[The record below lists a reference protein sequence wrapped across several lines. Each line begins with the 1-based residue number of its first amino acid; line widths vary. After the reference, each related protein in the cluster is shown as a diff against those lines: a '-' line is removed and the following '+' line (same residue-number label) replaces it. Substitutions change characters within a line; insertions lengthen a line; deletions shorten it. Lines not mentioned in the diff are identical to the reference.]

1 MDFDL
6 LIIGGGMV
14 GATLACAL
22 GDTPLRIAVVEAHEA
37 QTEWPEEGFDIRVSA
52 ITRATQ
58 RVFEA
63 VGAWEG
69 MAQRRVCPYQH
80 MHVWDATGSG
90 SIDFDAADIG
100 EPDLGLIVENRV
112 ILAALL
118 ERMAAFD
125 NVELLCPARV
135 GELERSAD
143 GVSLTLEDGRT
154 LRARVIIGADGANSW
169 VREQAGIDT
178 TGWAYD
184 QTAVVATI
192 KTSRH
197 HQETCWQRFMPSGPL
212 AFLPLPGGYSS
223 IVWSTTPERAAELVE
238 MDESRFLDQLQ
249 LAFGDKL
256 GRMESTGPRGA
267 FPLLLRHANRYS
279 DERLVLVGNA
289 AHAIHPLAGQGL
301 NLGVS
306 DVAAL
311 AEVLLQAQQ
320 DGQDIGELAVL
331 RRYERWRKADNVAVM
346 AAMDGFKRLFSNDNG
361 ALKLLRNAGLKL
373 ADRALPAK
381 NLLIRRAMGLS
392 GDLPRLSR
400 SQPLSSL

>member
-1 MDFDL
+1 MDYDI
-6 LIIGGGMV
+6 LIVGGGMV
-14 GATLACAL
+14 GATIACAL
-22 GDTPLRIAVVEAHEA
+22 GDTPLRIGVVESSEA
-37 QTEWPEEGFDIRVSA
+37 RTDWPEEAFDIRVSA

-58 RVFEA
+58 RVFDA

-69 MAQRRVCPYQH
+69 MRARRVCPYTH

-90 SIDFDAADIG
+90 EIDFDAADIG

-118 ERMAAFD
+118 ERMAQFD
-125 NVELLCPARV
+125 NVELLCPAQV
-135 GELERSAD
+135 DALERAAEC
-143 GVSLTLEDGRT
+143 VTLTLQDGRA
-154 LRARVIIGADGANSW
+154 LQARLIIGADGANSW
-169 VREQAGIDT
+169 VREQARIDT
-178 TGWAYD
+178 TGWSYD

-197 HQETCWQRFMPSGPL
+197 HQDTCWQRFMPTGPL
-212 AFLPLPGGYSS
+212 AFLPLPGGFSS
-223 IVWSTTPERAAELVE
+223 IVWSTTPEQAQELVA
-238 MDESRFLDQLQ
+238 MDEGRFLDALQ

-267 FPLLLRHANRYS
+267 FPLLLRHANRYT
-279 DERLVLVGNA
+279 DRRLALAGNA

-306 DVAAL
+306 DAAAL
-311 AEVLLQAQQ
+311 AEVLLAAHARK
-320 DGQDIGELAVL
+320 QDIGEAAVL

-361 ALKLLRNAGLKL
+361 VLKLVRNVGMRL
-373 ADRALPAK
+373 ADRSGPVK
-381 NLLIRRAMGLS
+381 NRMIRRAMGLS

-400 SQPLSSL
+400 GQSI